1 MFFFSISYL
10 PFEKYSFRKYSLP
23 NVFKL
28 FVFPFYLNSSRYLN
42 KVVFIQQLII
52 QYLVCKDLSFEYIS
66 RDQFAYKISI
76 RSNTGK

>member
-1 MFFFSISYL
+1 MEGLGFRSIIQIS
-10 PFEKYSFRKYSLP
+10 RKCAVIGIYI
-23 NVFKL
+23 
-28 FVFPFYLNSSRYLN
+28 YLN